1 MAEARHFHKLPTD
14 QVRISSPCW
23 TLSDETLE
31 LIDKAADQYSQSR
44 SRIVQ
49 AAIRFKAA
57 QLKGKYQGIRLAF
70 ECFKN
75 YDLPKLPKPKFYTP
89 SLFDDDKELLP

>member
-1 MAEARHFHKLPTD
+1 MAEARHFKKLPPD
-14 QVRISSPCW
+14 KVRISSPCW

-31 LIDKAADQYSQSR
+31 LINQAAQKYEQTR

-49 AAIRFKAA
+49 AAIRFKIE
-57 QLKGKYQGIRLAF
+57 QLKGKYKGIRHAF
-70 ECFKN
+70 ECFKD
-75 YDLPKLPKPKFYTP
+75 YEAPELPKQKFYTP